1 MHEWAL
7 LIFTVCMQAAIG
19 GTIVLTLFYKKISS
33 LEADQAF
40 KAMKL
45 PLIVIAILTLVG
57 LGASFGHLGTPTN
70 AFNTLRNFGTSW
82 MSNEIVFTGLFIAGV
97 FVTLGLALLKKK
109 VNFIALLVTSV
120 IGLIDVYSMAS
131 IYTHSL
137 VSGWDSINTF
147 TSFYGTA
154 LVLGPVLGASLIVP
168 MLRGEKY
175 ENLGK
180 TLLKYAFYLSIFGIA
195 IQLIGLAVFATSMPE
210 VSMITGTN
218 ALSIL
223 EGYQGTVVARWII
236 EVVGVGILGHIA
248 FSYNGK
254 ATASFAFASLF
265 VFIAAEGMS
274 RYLFYLLGA

>member
-1 MHEWAL
+1 MQEWAL

-19 GTIVLTLFYKKISS
+19 ATFVLTLFYKKISS
-33 LEADQAF
+33 LESEQAF

-45 PLIVIAILTLVG
+45 PLVVIAVLTLVG

-82 MSNEIVFTGLFIAGV
+82 MSREIVFTGLFIAGV
-97 FVTLGLALLKKK
+97 FVTVGLAFLKKK
-109 VNFIALLVTSV
+109 VNFAALLITSL
-120 IGLIDVYSMAS
+120 IGLIDIYCMAS

-147 TSFYGTA
+147 TSFFGTA
-154 LVLGPVLGASLIVP
+154 LVIGPVLGASLIVP
-168 MLRGEKY
+168 MLRDEKY
-175 ENLGK
+175 GNLGK
-180 TLLKYAFYLSIFGIA
+180 TLLKYAFYLSIIGIA

-210 VSMITGTN
+210 VSMISGTN

-236 EVVGVGILGHIA
+236 EVVGVAILGHVA
-248 FSYNGK
+248 FSYKGK
-254 ATASFAFASLF
+254 ATATFAFASLLTL
-265 VFIAAEGMS
+265 IAAESIS
-274 RYLFYLLGA
+274 RYLFYLLG